1 MISIRFQV
9 PGEPLVAFSGK
20 VNGASAITAEDENTI
35 TEFEYLKENPFAA
48 IRRDYDYTE
57 ENSNNIGYQKVEVAF
72 DKPENRI
79 MIVCDKFQTGFNQPK
94 LCAMYIATKISD
106 IVANTL

>member
-1 MISIRFQV
+1 MD
-9 PGEPLVAFSGK
+9 
-20 VNGASAITAEDENTI
+20 EDESTI
-35 TEFEYLKENPFAA
+35 TEFDYLKENPFAA

-57 ENSNNIGYQKVEVAF
+57 ENSNNIGWQKVDVAF

-94 LCAMYIATKISD
+94 LCAMYIDKSLCND
-106 IVANTL
+106 IEIVQTYSELTVPSPVRSCVYCRFC